1 MIDLTTIH
9 IHTDGLRIPLL
20 ECPHLRSVLGDEIDY
35 LEDLNLDGLRDEPA
49 VEMED

>member
-35 LEDLNLDGLRDEPA
+35 TGDLNFGLRDEPV